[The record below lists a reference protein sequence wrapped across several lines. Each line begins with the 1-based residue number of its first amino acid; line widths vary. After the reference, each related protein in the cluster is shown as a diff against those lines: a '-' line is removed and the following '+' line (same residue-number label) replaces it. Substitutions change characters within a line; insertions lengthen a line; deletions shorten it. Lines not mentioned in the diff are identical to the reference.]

1 MLPTLLAS
9 STRRTEILFPNL
21 ENLIVSNQPG
31 ELRINSDGV
40 MLSVFEWQGDDPPI
54 VFVHANSFHG
64 RIWDQVIA
72 QLSGHHC
79 YTVDL
84 RGHGR
89 SDKPNTHYHWRLFG
103 DDLVNLA
110 HQLNISGAIGV
121 GHSLGGHTVTL
132 AAAIDP
138 QLFHTLLLI
147 DPVILRRA
155 QYVGQLTGDHYAA
168 RRRNWFESKQAMI
181 ERFKDRLPFSQWQP
195 SVLQDYCE
203 YGLLPFDGGYV
214 LACSPSIEA
223 EIYSRSTE
231 EGSNIYPEIATID
244 IPVRI
249 LRARSTTHDNPAE
262 DLSASPTDTDLA
274 KVFRHAID
282 IPLPDHSHFIPM
294 ESPELVAQHI
304 YELL

>member
-1 MLPTLLAS
+1 LT
-9 STRRTEILFPNL
+9 
-21 ENLIVSNQPG
+21 VQ
-31 ELRINSDGV
+31 ELRLKSDDV
-40 MLSVFEWQGDDPPI
+40 MLSVFEWPGQNPTI
-54 VFVHANSFHG
+54 LFAHANSFHG

-72 QLSGHHC
+72 QLPGRHC
-79 YTVDL
+79 YAVDL

-103 DDLVNLA
+103 HDLVNLA
-110 HQLNISGAIGV
+110 HQLNIREMIGA
-121 GHSLGGHTVTL
+121 GHSLGGHAMTL
-132 AAAIDP
+132 ATALDP
-138 QLFHTLLLI
+138 QLFRTLLLI
-147 DPVILRRA
+147 DPVILRPP
-155 QYVGQLTGDHYAA
+155 QYVGQLTDDHYAA

-181 ERFKDRLPFSQWQP
+181 DRFKDRLPFSRWQP

-231 EGSNIYPEIATID
+231 EASNIYPEIATID

-249 LRARSTTHDNPAE
+249 LRSRSTTHENPAE
-262 DLSASPTDTDLA
+262 DLSASPTDPDLA
-274 KVFRHAID
+274 KAFWHAVD

-304 YELL
+304 QDLLT